1 MNENI
6 EYLLL
11 YSREKRLFCV
21 SSADIW
27 YIEAD
32 ADYSYIYLIDKGD
45 AIKVSKQLHVMEGI
59 INKWFPSNCKYY
71 YRVGRSLIIN
81 VKHLDYISTEDKK
94 IYLSDR
100 SSEVYLDG
108 YKRGYKDGYDT
119 GYSDGKSGK
128 RPSVPSALHPAT
140 REIKVSEKALS
151 EFRKKIEVRVNEKME
166 NNTIEKV
173 K

>member
-1 MNENI
+1 MNEHI

-11 YSREKRLFCV
+11 YSREKRLVCI

-45 AIKVSKQLHVMEGI
+45 AIKVSKQLHVMKEL

-94 IYLSDR
+94 IFLSDR
-100 SSEVYLDG
+100 RSEVYLNG
-108 YKRGYKDGYDT
+108 YKQGYKDGYDT

-128 RPSVPSALHPAT
+128 RPFVSSVLYPAN

-151 EFRKKIEVRVNEKME
+151 EFRKEIEGRVNEKTE
-166 NNTIEKV
+166 NNTFEKV